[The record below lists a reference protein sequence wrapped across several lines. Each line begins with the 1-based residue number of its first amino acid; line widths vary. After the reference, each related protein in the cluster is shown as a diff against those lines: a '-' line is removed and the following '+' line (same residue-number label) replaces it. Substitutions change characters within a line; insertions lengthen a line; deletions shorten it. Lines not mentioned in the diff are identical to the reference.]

1 MTDKF
6 PRRHFFKHFLKEI
19 GETSTKTLRSF
30 HLEDVVDEKNESVL
44 PEKPAR
50 RLVSETLAV
59 PTSKPKK
66 SL

>member
-19 GETSTKTLRSF
+19 GETSTNTLRSF
-30 HLEDVVDEKNESVL
+30 HLEDVVEAENQSIL

-50 RLVSETLAV
+50 KVVSETLAV
-59 PTSKPKK
+59 PTSKPKR